1 MPPLRS
7 WRDRMKN
14 RRQFITLIAALALQS
29 ATPLCR

>member
-1 MPPLRS
+1 
-7 WRDRMKN
+7 MKN